1 MKKTLMTLGLVIA
14 ATGSAIAAGTAQITF
29 GMSRDL
35 FFEDA
40 GFSNPTD
47 AGWYCEIIL
56 QAANTAYVEAN
67 FATYLIAAPQAGET
81 GVGIYRPGFA
91 LHQTGKDSAN
101 NNISSARSQITW
113 QYTTD
118 TDYYATWRVYNAAN
132 KTDASKYLVVP
143 TWKSVTL
150 NPNQP
155 TSTLSTSWTSTN
167 DRAAIKYDNPL
178 YSVPE
183 PTTMALFG
191 LGGLALVIRRKMR
204 KDA

>member
-1 MKKTLMTLGLVIA
+1 
-14 ATGSAIAAGTAQITF
+14 
-29 GMSRDL
+29 
-35 FFEDA
+35 
-40 GFSNPTD
+40 
-47 AGWYCEIIL
+47 
-56 QAANTAYVEAN
+56 
-67 FATYLIAAPQAGET
+67 
-81 GVGIYRPGFA
+81 
-91 LHQTGKDSAN
+91 
-101 NNISSARSQITW
+101 
-113 QYTTD
+113 
-118 TDYYATWRVYNAAN
+118 VYNAAN

-178 YSVPE
+178 YAVPE